1 MFLKRIVQSCLSRR
15 TGLSVQLCQ
24 AFSDKNH
31 IDKQNTVKNVLSEVD
46 IDNPEEIDAFEQTVD
61 TENYNNMFYS
71 LHSQKLP
78 DKNAGIDIDNY
89 EAIESYENLF
99 HDSYKKHQMNTKVNE
114 ELKKFQIE
122 SEVHERE
129 NYLYT
134 QNEISCNIEALD
146 DVVKAQGKIFVGEKA
161 MKSIIDN
168 KSKGDILT
176 VAEVA
181 GILGAKKTSELVPHY
196 FSNVVHKVEIDIDL
210 DTRASEVIV
219 TVAVVGDKD
228 STTKALIGCSI
239 ALVTIFDHFKENKAV
254 YVKNIHLKP

>member
-1 MFLKRIVQSCLSRR
+1 M
-15 TGLSVQLCQ
+15 
-24 AFSDKNH
+24 
-31 IDKQNTVKNVLSEVD
+31 
-46 IDNPEEIDAFEQTVD
+46 
-61 TENYNNMFYS
+61 
-71 LHSQKLP
+71 
-78 DKNAGIDIDNY
+78 
-89 EAIESYENLF
+89 
-99 HDSYKKHQMNTKVNE
+99 
-114 ELKKFQIE
+114 
-122 SEVHERE
+122 
-129 NYLYT
+129 
-134 QNEISCNIEALD
+134 
-146 DVVKAQGKIFVGEKA
+146 KIFF
-161 MKSIIDN
+161 MILI